1 MLTRRMGPHRSMSTS
16 YRHWP
21 SLLAQSME
29 RVRQGLMP
37 EQGTPGVSADVE
49 AMADSLPT
57 LGVAARIAEQG
68 LNDSQFA
75 GASIV
80 TEPGS

>member
-1 MLTRRMGPHRSMSTS
+1 
-16 YRHWP
+16 
-21 SLLAQSME
+21 
-29 RVRQGLMP
+29 
-37 EQGTPGVSADVE
+37 
-49 AMADSLPT
+49 MADSLPT
-57 LGVAARIAEQG
+57 LGVAACIAEQG